1 MSTPPT
7 PPEEKTTLTIG
18 QLLGHSNQFRIVRL
32 LGRGGFGE
40 VYLAREDRAQRHL
53 AIKVMLPK
61 LNRDK
66 KMLRR
71 FKGEYTLGSAL
82 SHPSLVQM
90 FDLAEQGDVHYIVME
105 YIDGEVLSVRMHRAE
120 QTDGQLGIDATIGL
134 GWQISS
140 LFAQL
145 HERRIIHR
153 DLKPGNI
160 MVQKDPLLVG
170 GERYRLLDFGIAKLV
185 DSEKAKSLNVDFQ
198 TSTGVHLGTI
208 PLMSPESFKRGSS
221 QGPETDCYALGCMLY
236 RGIAGNYPFAGSTD
250 MELIVQHM
258 HDDPIPLT
266 AEDPTLPHD
275 VADIIHSML
284 AKDPAARPT
293 MAQASEFFAG
303 KLGIGSLAAGQ
314 VIVKGGTQQLQAV
327 LGEVSTGAVSVTAD
341 GSGAAVPAVNTSAP
355 TAGSSMERQSVQ
367 GGQQVTAPHTKAARR
382 RQLVLGAGVGLV
394 ALLAVGGV
402 IVRSASGPPGQSV
415 VRNPAP
421 PALTAAVSQPSPA
434 DLGVTVTAPPSK
446 PAVEPA
452 ADADEKASSPDKKR
466 KKKKHGILLH
476 D

>member
-40 VYLAREDRAQRHL
+40 VYLAHEDRAQRHL

-90 FDLAEQGDVHYIVME
+90 YDLAETPDGVHYIVME
-105 YIDGEVLSVRMHRAE
+105 YIDGEVLAVRMHRAE
-120 QTDGQLGIDATIGL
+120 QTDGQLGPDAALSL

-160 MVQKDPLLVG
+160 MVLKDPLLVG

-185 DSEKAKSLNVDFQ
+185 DPEKAKSLNVDFQ

-208 PLMSPESFKRGSS
+208 PLMSPESFKPGSS
-221 QGPETDCYALGCMLY
+221 QGPETDVYSLGCMLY
-236 RGIAGNYPFAGSTD
+236 RCIAGNYPFAGSTD

-266 AEDPTLPHD
+266 AEDPTLAHD

-293 MAQASEFFAG
+293 MAQASEFFAA
-303 KLGIGSLAAGQ
+303 KLGLASMAAGQ
-314 VIVKGGTQQLQAV
+314 IVVKGGTQQLQSV
-327 LGEVSTGAVSVTAD
+327 LGDVSTGAVSVTAD
-341 GSGAAVPAVNTSAP
+341 GSGAGVPAVNTSAP

-382 RQLVLGAGVGLV
+382 RQFVLGAGFGGV
-394 ALLAVGGV
+394 ALLILSA
-402 IVRSASGPPGQSV
+402 ILVRRAADSHQQPATTTLV
-415 VRNPAP
+415 AP
-421 PALTAAVSQPSPA
+421 PLPAASPPVSPPDLGGTAA
-434 DLGVTVTAPPSK
+434 LPPSK
-446 PAVEPA
+446 SEALSTVP
-452 ADADEKASSPDKKR
+452 DENASATEKKRR
-466 KKKKHGILLH
+466 KKKNGRLLQ